1 MYVWQAEKPAVRR
14 LQQLHFPMHHKSL
27 LPGEHTTSRHFASLA
42 LCFLPSVVRAADPA
56 DTPASIR
63 VCVLSREVI
72 EIMVIIMI
80 TVFYMVVQIVL
91 VLEGGCILLSGLLSC
106 QVLTMWCASVA
117 AAAMQARGGS
127 AASGG
132 STGGSVAAA
141 GGGVQIL

>member
-1 MYVWQAEKPAVRR
+1 M
-14 LQQLHFPMHHKSL
+14 
-27 LPGEHTTSRHFASLA
+27 
-42 LCFLPSVVRAADPA
+42 
-56 DTPASIR
+56 
-63 VCVLSREVI
+63 LSREVI

-80 TVFYMVVQIVL
+80 TVFYIVVQIVL
-91 VLEGGCILLSGLLSC
+91 VLEGGCSLLSGLLSC

-117 AAAMQARGGS
+117 AAAMQAKGGS

>member
-1 MYVWQAEKPAVRR
+1 MCIKQRGYRDN
-14 LQQLHFPMHHKSL
+14 
-27 LPGEHTTSRHFASLA
+27 GNNNDY
-42 LCFLPSVVRAADPA
+42 CFY
-56 DTPASIR
+56 I
-63 VCVLSREVI
+63 
-72 EIMVIIMI
+72 
-80 TVFYMVVQIVL
+80 VVQIVL